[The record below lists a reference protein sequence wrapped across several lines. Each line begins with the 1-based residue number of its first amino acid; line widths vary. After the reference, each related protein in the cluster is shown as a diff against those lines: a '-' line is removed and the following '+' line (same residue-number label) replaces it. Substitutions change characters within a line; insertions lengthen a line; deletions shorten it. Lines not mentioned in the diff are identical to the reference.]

1 MEQEAEMAHEHPR
14 QDRAQVHD
22 VEEARHRFAE
32 ELRYTARI
40 RSPYVV
46 AAFATV
52 PREHFLGPGPWR
64 VLSPMNT
71 AEYWTTED
79 AQPHHLYHDILIAI
93 DPARRLN
100 NGQPSL
106 WACLYDQLELEP
118 GAHIVHVGA
127 GTGYYSAILAEIVGR
142 NGKVAAVEI
151 DPELAAA
158 AQRNLAFAWPQAVVM
173 ATNGFAL
180 RPEEP
185 ADAIIV
191 NAGVTHLSLAWVD
204 SLAENGRLLVP
215 LTTGDGMGA
224 FLLITRH
231 GGETR
236 HYPARFAHW
245 TGIIPCTGGRDP
257 AAEARLRTAL
267 ARSHFAAI
275 RSLRRAPDQP
285 DETCWLAGEGWWLST
300 APVAGDASS
309 KPSVNRRKE
318 RAMPANNRT
327 RPTASVLPTTSPLL
341 APPLP
346 VAPLVPPVHA
356 VDLMTSAGSAVFGAQ
371 WRAMEAK
378 IVECPALTDSMP
390 EFKTTYDI
398 EPYAGESGF
407 DDSAWPVI
415 PATELGAR
423 RGGGMVSFFWYRT
436 KLTMPADAQ
445 GFDTAGAMAVLR
457 VNVDDYA
464 EVWVNGEMPRAAGRT
479 SPGTIQG
486 FNIPN
491 RLVLSRTV
499 APGDQFEL
507 AVFAINGPISAAPAN
522 FLWFREAKIEF
533 FR

>member
-1 MEQEAEMAHEHPR
+1 MAQEHPHHDQAGGR
-14 QDRAQVHD
+14 D
-22 VEEARHRFAE
+22 VEEARQRFAE

-40 RSPYVV
+40 RSPNVV

-52 PREHFLGPGPWR
+52 PREHFLGAGPWR
-64 VLSPMNT
+64 VLSPMNM

-93 DPARRLN
+93 DPMRRLN

-118 GAHIVHVGA
+118 GAHVVHVGA
-127 GTGYYSAILAEIVGR
+127 GTGYYTAILAEIVGP

-158 AQRNLAFAWPQAVVM
+158 AQRNLALAWPQAVVV
-173 ATNGFAL
+173 ATDGFTFL
-180 RPEEP
+180 PEEP

-204 SLAENGRLLVP
+204 SLAAENGRLLVP

-224 FLLITRH
+224 FLLITRLR
-231 GGETR
+231 GETR

-257 AAEARLRTAL
+257 AAEARLRAAL

-285 DETCWLAGEGWWLST
+285 DDTCWLAGEGWWLST
-300 APVAGDASS
+300 APVEGEALS
-309 KPSVNRRKE
+309 KPSVDRRKE

-327 RPTASVLPTTSPLL
+327 RPTASVLPTTPPLL

-346 VAPLVPPVHA
+346 VAPLVPPAHV
-356 VDLMTSAGSAVFGAQ
+356 VDLMTAAGSAVFAAQ
-371 WRAMEAK
+371 WKGMEAK
-378 IVECPALTDSMP
+378 IVECPALTDAMP

-436 KLTMPADAQ
+436 KLTIPADAQ
-445 GFDTAGAMAVLR
+445 GFDTAGAMTVLR

-464 EVWVNGEMPRAAGRT
+464 EIWVNGEMPRAAGRT

-486 FNIPN
+486 FNMPN
-491 RLVLSRTV
+491 RLVLSRAV
-499 APGDQFEL
+499 APGDQFEV